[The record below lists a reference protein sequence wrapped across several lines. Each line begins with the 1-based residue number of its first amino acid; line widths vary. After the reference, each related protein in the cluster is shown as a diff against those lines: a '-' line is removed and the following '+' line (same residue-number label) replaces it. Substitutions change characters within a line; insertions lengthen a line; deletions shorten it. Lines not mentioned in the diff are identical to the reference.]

1 MISRYVSLYLV
12 TVYLTTCHRNW
23 LGRLKPGKWNDF
35 ETKWNTSTNKHRDKY
50 PQTVQWV
57 YLMTRIKGI
66 FLSLLWN
73 NLLKV
78 SCTFFT
84 DLATSKSAWSLSV
97 DVLCTGS
104 ILDFSIDS
112 LAKIKLF
119 ARYMGWCL
127 GACGAASLRNDESC
141 CYKHCQI
148 HILLFYVEDM
158 RTLEYVY
165 QFHTL
170 CWSQPYH
177 TISGDV
183 YFLGR
188 HTFSDT

>member
-1 MISRYVSLYLV
+1 MT
-12 TVYLTTCHRNW
+12 TV
-23 LGRLKPGKWNDF
+23 K
-35 ETKWNTSTNKHRDKY
+35 S
-50 PQTVQWV
+50 
-57 YLMTRIKGI
+57 I

-148 HILLFYVEDM
+148 CIFSSFMLKIWEHLNMYTSSTRYVG
-158 RTLEYVY
+158 
-165 QFHTL
+165 HN
-170 CWSQPYH
+170 H
-177 TISGDV
+177 TILSVVTCIFWAGIP
-183 YFLGR
+183 FLT
-188 HTFSDT
+188 HKISFLDCINFKSIILTKCFSSLYLMCK

>member
-1 MISRYVSLYLV
+1 
-12 TVYLTTCHRNW
+12 
-23 LGRLKPGKWNDF
+23 
-35 ETKWNTSTNKHRDKY
+35 
-50 PQTVQWV
+50 
-57 YLMTRIKGI
+57 MTRMKGI

-148 HILLFYVEDM
+148 YLAL
-158 RTLEYVY
+158 
-165 QFHTL
+165 L
-170 CWSQPYH
+170 CWRYENTWICIPVPHVMLVTTIPYYQWWRVFFGPAYLFWH
-177 TISGDV
+177 IKSL
-183 YFLGR
+183 FLDCINLKSIIL
-188 HTFSDT
+188 TKCFSSLYLMCK